1 MIRWLRREPG
11 RREQAVA
18 LGVALGAAVA
28 VAGVA
33 FYLTRLFHS
42 REEIERADDREGSR
56 ALPPAREED
65 SSRTLGG

>member
-11 RREQAVA
+11 PREQAVA

-33 FYLTRLFHS
+33 FYLTRLLLA
-42 REEIERADDREGSR
+42 REEIQRGERAPARE
-56 ALPPAREED
+56 LPPAREED
-65 SSRTLGG
+65 SSRTLGR